1 MENNFIANIQVL
13 IEQYELKQV
22 CRRQDIIYKRYFL
35 YDQLRKANYSLSAIG
50 KIFDKNHASVLH
62 GIRMHEVFTKSKD
75 KIYKMYTADI
85 VNKLITIPQ
94 EASIKN
100 AVLNA
105 DNWDEIVQI
114 KLQITEGYF

>member
-1 MENNFIANIQVL
+1 MENNFIANIQYL
-13 IEQYELKQV
+13 IEFYELKQV

-50 KIFDKNHASVLH
+50 RIFDKNHASVLH
-62 GIRMHEVFTKSKD
+62 GIRMHNVYTKSKD
-75 KIYKMYTADI
+75 KVYKMYTADI
-85 VNKLITIPQ
+85 VKRLITIPQ
-94 EASIKN
+94 EASIKE

>member
-1 MENNFIANIQVL
+1 MENNFISNIQYL
-13 IEQYELKQV
+13 IDLYELKQV

-85 VNKLITIPQ
+85 VKKLITIPQ

-105 DNWDEIVQI
+105 DNWDEIIQI
-114 KLQITEGYF
+114 KMQIKEGYF

>member
-22 CRRQDIIYKRYFL
+22 CRRQDVIYKRYYL

-62 GIRMHEVFTKSKD
+62 GIRMHDVFTKSKD

-85 VNKLITIPQ
+85 VQGLITIPQ
-94 EASIKN
+94 EKNIKN

-105 DNWDEIVQI
+105 ENWEEIVQI
-114 KLQITEGYF
+114 KLQINEGYF

>member
-1 MENNFIANIQVL
+1 MENNFISNVQYL
-13 IEQYELKQV
+13 IDFYELKQV

-35 YDQLRKANYSLSAIG
+35 YDQLRKANYSLSSIG
-50 KIFDKNHASVLH
+50 RIFDKNHASVLH
-62 GIRMHEVFTKSKD
+62 GIRMHQVYTKSKD
-75 KIYKMYTADI
+75 KVYKMYTADI
-85 VNKLITIPQ
+85 ANKLITIPQ

-105 DNWDEIVQI
+105 DNWEEIVQI